1 MAQLRFATQ
10 KTVELIIR
18 EYERKAGKILL
29 VVNSYAQ
36 AQEVQQ
42 TLEAALR
49 KANCSIHVC
58 RMISDAISTQNDRGI
73 IRRGEVG
80 RFTKMSEEILIAPA
94 MAIERGH
101 NIVDEIWSLRT
112 LRCVFL
118 WCGPW
123 PFPMISNSKAAN
135 SMALLNPIVSELH
148 MNQYSHIIHASV
160 NLLLSS
166 GQK

>member
-1 MAQLRFATQ
+1 MNYILEADSDKRAFLEKTRFFESGFPERISGAADDQRMAQLRFATQ

-80 RFTKMSEEILIAPA
+80 RFA
-94 MAIERGH
+94 
-101 NIVDEIWSLRT
+101 
-112 LRCVFL
+112 
-118 WCGPW
+118 
-123 PFPMISNSKAAN
+123 
-135 SMALLNPIVSELH
+135 
-148 MNQYSHIIHASV
+148 
-160 NLLLSS
+160 
-166 GQK
+166 